1 MVDVIEIPPP
11 AVDQLGHLL
20 IIWVPKSG
28 MADPLKPKV
37 AELKAGKRITY
48 SLTPDGWQP
57 TGDQEITKD
66 ERLTLEQDLES
77 FGKKTKGLSLK
88 YVDSDDP
95 NSAAVLLEEGL
106 EGYFFERRKELN
118 RADIAAGQKV
128 RPWGV
133 VLGEQMEDTPS
144 NTGKFT
150 ISQKTSLTAVV
161 PSRGV
166 LVVA

>member
-1 MVDVIEIPPP
+1 MADVIEIPPP

-48 SLTPDGWQP
+48 SFTADGWQP
-57 TGDQEITKD
+57 SGDQEVTKD
-66 ERLTLEQDLES
+66 ERLTLEQDLEA
-77 FGKKTKGLSLK
+77 FGKKTKALALK
-88 YVDSDDP
+88 YVDSDAAD
-95 NSAAVLLEEGL
+95 SAAVLLEEGL
-106 EGYFFERRKELN
+106 EGYFFERRKERN
-118 RADIAAGQKV
+118 REDIAAGQKV

-133 VLGEQMEDTPS
+133 VLGEQMEDAPS

-150 ISQKTSLTAVV
+150 ISQKTTLTGVV